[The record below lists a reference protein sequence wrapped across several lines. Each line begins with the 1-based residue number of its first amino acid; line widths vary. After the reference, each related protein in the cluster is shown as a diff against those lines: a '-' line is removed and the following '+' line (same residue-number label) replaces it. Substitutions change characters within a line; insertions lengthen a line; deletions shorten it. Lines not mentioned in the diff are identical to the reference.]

1 MDIINILID
10 KIAEHECKTVIRPK
24 FLYLGQ
30 EELQAFLEEI
40 NSMFKA
46 AQIIFQGKIHYGIKP
61 GMKKQLENKF
71 MGLKVVGVNEKKHI
85 GVA

>member
-1 MDIINILID
+1 MNLAKMIKKETKTVEVVVDIINILID

-24 FLYLGQ
+24 FFISGGKKNCRL
-30 EELQAFLEEI
+30 FLEEI

-61 GMKKQLENKF
+61 GMKKATRK
-71 MGLKVVGVNEKKHI
+71 
-85 GVA
+85 